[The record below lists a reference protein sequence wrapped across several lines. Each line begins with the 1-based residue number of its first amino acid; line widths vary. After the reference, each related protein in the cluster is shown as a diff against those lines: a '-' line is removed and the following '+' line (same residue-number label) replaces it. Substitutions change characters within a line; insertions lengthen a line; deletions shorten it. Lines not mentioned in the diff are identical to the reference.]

1 MFLIHGVHPCS
12 SLLCRLPITIH
23 HHRRPVL
30 PSWTF
35 NRSSTLLSRDETYAG
50 TSSWRRRIPLCH
62 SAAGRRRHLLTWSH
76 SSSTSVGNL
85 CRASTAHLHP
95 PLLRSCPLYLGPVV
109 SPSVCPVSSLICGDV
124 PYERKASVITV
135 RHFGTRAP
143 GARFFKLP
151 TFKIWSFRKC
161 QQTYHSV

>member
-1 MFLIHGVHPCS
+1 MACIHVLHCCADSSPSPFTTTGDPFCHHGRSIVHLICCHE
-12 SLLCRLPITIH
+12 T
-23 HHRRPVL
+23 RPTPGHL
-30 PSWTF
+30 A
-35 NRSSTLLSRDETYAG
+35 D
-50 TSSWRRRIPLCH
+50 
-62 SAAGRRRHLLTWSH
+62 AGRRRHLLTWSH

-109 SPSVCPVSSLICGDV
+109 SPSVCLVSSVICGDV

-151 TFKIWSFRKC
+151 TFKI
-161 QQTYHSV
+161 